1 MNNPNTTV
9 RVNTLKK
16 VRKTWPVDREQS
28 TSARNVVNPP
38 FRTAGPMES
47 TASTVLR
54 VCSIVTCRELNLV
67 FQLLLAVCVIETV
80 Q

>member
-1 MNNPNTTV
+1 MNNPKTTV

-54 VCSIVTCRELNLV
+54 VCSIVTCRTKLSISFV
-67 FQLLLAVCVIETV
+67 VGCVETV